1 MSQYPHVFTP
11 VRLGPLTLANRVV
24 FSAHLTNFAVDGRAT
39 AQHAAYYGA
48 RAAGG
53 AGLVIT
59 EELSVH
65 PDDRP
70 YEKLVHRPEGL
81 SAIADAV
88 HVHEVPLLA
97 QLNHSGGQSSGCY
110 SATPV
115 RAASPVPDPMFGE
128 VPHELTTADIAELVR
143 CFARA
148 AKGVRAAGLDGVE
161 LQASHAG
168 LLRGFLSPATNTRTD
183 GYGRDRTR
191 LLREVI
197 DAVRTAW
204 PEGEL
209 GVRLGVD
216 ELLVDGIT
224 GCEAEATVARLGE
237 GVDHVTVSVGLA
249 TSSLH
254 AVIPSMHTPHGYAH
268 DRTRRLHDAAGV
280 PVIGVG
286 AFTTPEQMEAALADG
301 VCDLVGVVRGQVA
314 DPELVTKARA
324 GRAVDIRGCMGCN
337 QACVGRTGRNL
348 PLRCVVNPRAGLEAV
363 ALPTPGPRR
372 RVLVVGGGPAGL
384 QAAAAAAGRGH
395 TVTLV
400 EAGDSLG
407 GRLALAATAP
417 GRERLAGL
425 TRHLERECRRAGVTV
440 RLGERLDADGVRA
453 HAADV
458 VVLATGALPA
468 PPAWADGRVVDA
480 TDVLSGRARPAGR
493 VLVVDE
499 LGTQHA
505 TSTAELL
512 AQRGCIVTTI
522 TAAMVAAQH
531 LSTTLDLPGWRRR
544 ASDLGIVE
552 RTDLVVGGCLDG
564 MVTLLHHPTGV
575 SRTQAFDAVVHCA
588 TPVPDE
594 RLWRELSGDADVH
607 RVGDCL
613 AARDAHAA
621 TTEGH
626 RVGSTI

>member
-1 MSQYPHVFTP
+1 MSPYPHLFTP
-11 VRLGPLTLANRVV
+11 VRLGPLTLTNRVV
-24 FSAHLTNFAVDGRAT
+24 FSAHLTNFAVDGHAS

-53 AGLVIT
+53 AGLIIT

-70 YEKLVHRPEGL
+70 YEKLVHHPGGL

-88 HVHEVPLLA
+88 HAHGVPVLA

-115 RAASPVPDPMFGE
+115 GAASPVPDPMFGE
-128 VPHELTTADIAELVR
+128 MPHELTTAEIAELVR

-148 AKGVRAAGLDGVE
+148 ASGVRDAGLDGVE

-168 LLRGFLSPATNTRTD
+168 LLRGFLSPAMNTRTD
-183 GYGRDRTR
+183 GYGRDRPR
-191 LLREVI
+191 LLLEVL
-197 DAVRTAW
+197 DAVRSVW
-204 PEGEL
+204 PDGEL

-216 ELLVDGIT
+216 ELLTDGIT
-224 GCEAEATVARLGE
+224 GDEAEATVGRLGG

-268 DRTRRLHDAAGV
+268 ARTRRLHDAAGV

-286 AFTTPEQMEAALADG
+286 AFTTPEQVEAALADG

-314 DPELVTKARA
+314 DPALVTKARA
-324 GRAVDIRGCMGCN
+324 GRAGEIRPCVGCN

-384 QAAAAAAGRGH
+384 QAAATAAGRGH
-395 TVTLV
+395 AVMLV
-400 EAGDSLG
+400 EAAHTLG
-407 GRLALAATAP
+407 GQLALAATAP
-417 GRERLAGL
+417 GRRRLAGL
-425 TRHLERECRRAGVTV
+425 IEHLERECRRAEV
-440 RLGERLDADGVRA
+440 RLALDVRLDAGGVLA
-453 HAADV
+453 HGADV
-458 VVLATGALPA
+458 VVLATGARPA
-468 PPAWADGRVVDA
+468 RPRWADGCVVDA
-480 TDVLSGRARPAGR
+480 TDVLRGRVRPEGR

-499 LGTQHA
+499 LGTQHTA
-505 TSTAELL
+505 STAELL
-512 AQRGCIVTTI
+512 ARRGCVVTTI

-531 LSTTLDLPGWRRR
+531 LSATLDVPGWRRR

-552 RTDLVVGGCLDG
+552 RTDLVVEGCVDG
-564 MVTLLHHPTGV
+564 VVTLLHHPTGV
-575 SRTQAFDAVVHCA
+575 STTQAFDAVVHCA

-594 RLWRELSGDADVH
+594 RLWLELSGDADVR

-626 RVGSTI
+626 RVGLTI